1 MLTDIELANVLL
13 DILDGPD
20 GGDFNDIYMRGD
32 HNKNE
37 LRRLMS
43 DRGVGEDEITALQER
58 CEINP
63 GVTFT
68 EVLASLIAELNPE
81 IDIP

>member
-1 MLTDIELANVLL
+1 MTDEQLADVLL
-13 DILDGPD
+13 DILDGPS

-37 LRRLMS
+37 LRRLMT
-43 DRGVGEDEITALQER
+43 DRGVTNEQVTELQER
-58 CEINP
+58 FEIQSE
-63 GVTFT
+63 VTFT
-68 EVLASLIAELNPE
+68 EVLAYLIENLNPG